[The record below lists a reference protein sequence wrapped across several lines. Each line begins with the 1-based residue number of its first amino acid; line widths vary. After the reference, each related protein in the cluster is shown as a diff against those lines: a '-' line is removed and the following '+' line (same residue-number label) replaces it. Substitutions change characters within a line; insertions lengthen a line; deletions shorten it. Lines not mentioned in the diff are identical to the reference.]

1 MSWRNLFTLVY
12 FVCSSYG
19 CTHTRHRFNKYSQIA
34 ARAVR
39 SSLKEEQRV
48 ISEKRGVTNLRYQK
62 WENGQGGQ
70 QVRLTSIS

>member
-1 MSWRNLFTLVY
+1 MSWRNLFT
-12 FVCSSYG
+12 
-19 CTHTRHRFNKYSQIA
+19 FNKYSQIA

-70 QVRLTSIS
+70 QVVLNPVEEK